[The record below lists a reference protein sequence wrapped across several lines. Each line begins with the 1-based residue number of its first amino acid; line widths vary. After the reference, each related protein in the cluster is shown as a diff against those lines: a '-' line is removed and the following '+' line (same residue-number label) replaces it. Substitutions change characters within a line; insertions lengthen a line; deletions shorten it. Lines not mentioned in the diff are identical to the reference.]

1 MIVGVDVG
9 SRTAK
14 AAYLEDGEYSFR
26 VVETAKWRTLLGGR
40 AAEAATGYFRK
51 HVPAEL
57 RVTEITTAIHG
68 TRRLLGEVVD
78 VIVDIGGQDTKV
90 IDVRENGFRMN
101 DKCSAGTGAFLELIA
116 KQFGVALE
124 ELGGLHLLATRAP
137 EINSTCSVF
146 AQSEVVSRLVE
157 GYSVEEVVRGVHL
170 AFARRIAQM
179 VPEHAQ
185 KVALIGGV
193 ARNSGVVEAL
203 REVLGAEVLVPE
215 EPQVVNAVGAVEYY
229 LRRKSG

>member
-1 MIVGVDVG
+1 MIVGIDVG

-14 AAYLEDGEYSFR
+14 AAYLEDGEYSFE
-26 VVETAKWRTLLGGR
+26 VVGSAEWRSLLRGR
-40 AAEAATGYFRK
+40 RRAEAATGYFRK

-57 RVTEITTAIHG
+57 RVTEITTAVHG
-68 TRRLLGEVVD
+68 ARRLLGEEVE

-90 IDVRENGFRMN
+90 IDVRGNGFRMN
-101 DKCSAGTGAFLELIA
+101 DKCSAGTGAFLELIE
-116 KQFGVALE
+116 FGVEVE
-124 ELGGLHLLATRAP
+124 ELGELHRRASRAP

-179 VPEHAQ
+179 VPEGAER
-185 KVALIGGV
+185 VAAIGG
-193 ARNSGVVEAL
+193 AAKNRGVVEAL
-203 REVLGAEVLVPE
+203 EEVLGAEVLVPE

-229 LRRKSG
+229 LRRKGGC